1 MGRIHIRLVDEKN
14 SSDCNSSLL
23 NDTASNRA
31 TSPDWFLMKVSA
43 GRSDPFLIR
52 RSFDNLQL
60 LDSMLHRCVYDR
72 RISELRDLSELRDD
86 VKDAEQLEDAV
97 SEYLAKFSLIAS
109 DTITCGSI
117 LTWLQLDN
125 KGRRLPVADR
135 DTMRTINTPAVGA
148 AYGVRRYLA
157 QACDEICIE
166 VGDMISV
173 IDMPSPAES
182 IWWRGKK
189 SHLQKNQYEVGFF
202 PQNCV
207 AIIGEKVPRNMP
219 LPAPLVGQLALS
231 PTKPVLRKHGKLI
244 SFFRSFILA
253 RPSRRRLKQS
263 GIYKERVFSCDLS
276 EHLLNSQ
283 QDIPLVLKHCAEFL
297 ENYGIVDGIYRL
309 SGITSTI
316 QKLRRAFDEERVPE
330 LTGPEFRHD
339 IHAISSLLKMYF
351 RELPNPLCTYQL
363 YDEFVEAIQTNVDNN
378 EQRLIMIKKVVQ
390 KLPPPHYRTLK
401 YLCMHLYKIS
411 RYAES
416 TGMTERNIAIV
427 WAPNLLR
434 SPAIESGGVAAL
446 KGVGVQA
453 VVTEYLIGK
462 CEDIFDDSYIP
473 EPIHYNDS
481 QPDSLSSVSSV
492 IDARDLLQA
501 ERPKSLNVG
510 AKLITLE
517 EAQIKQNRV
526 SLESNQKAIPVNPMG
541 LPTGCTSYI
550 EVGGGPASLPDK
562 YHTILPLPKNKR
574 KPNSIMSLF
583 YRKHP
588 TSSNDLAAMVTS
600 APATTQSEPPD
611 TLQFDLEKQ
620 EEEKEAHDTFDTKSP
635 MIECKRSNSVDSLRT
650 NGHSR
655 SVSHDSYFD
664 LLQSPLRGM
673 VTLCPSR
680 EMSEL
685 GMNFD
690 REEPE
695 MRIFSESE
703 SLVSSPKLHKEPRR
717 TTKIRIDETT
727 NVNVNPSPKKQ
738 PRLNIPQLFG
748 AKSPT
753 SPNEKPDKKYK
764 FEDQLSE
771 LQYIDSNTPEHT
783 VHQTIFASVQVILVI
798 NFFINLYTKKKIVT

>member
-1 MGRIHIRLVDEKN
+1 MNE
-14 SSDCNSSLL
+14 
-23 NDTASNRA
+23 TASSSTVR
-31 TSPDWFLMKVSA
+31 TMGGDWFIMKVSA

-52 RSFDNLQL
+52 RSFENLKL
-60 LDSMLHRCVYDR
+60 FDSILHRCVYDR
-72 RISELRDLSELRDD
+72 RVSDLRDLFELEVRDD
-86 VKDAEQLEDAV
+86 EQLEDAV
-97 SEYLAKFSLIAS
+97 SEYLARFSLIAS

-135 DTMRTINTPAVGA
+135 DTMLTINTPAVGA
-148 AYGVRRYLA
+148 AYGVRRYVA
-157 QACDEICIE
+157 QACDEINIE

-189 SHLQKNQYEVGFF
+189 SLLQKNQYEVGFF

-207 AIIGEKVPRNMP
+207 ATIGDKVPRNMP

-276 EHLLNSQ
+276 EHLMNSQ
-283 QDIPLVLKHCAEFL
+283 QDIPMVLKHCADFI

-309 SGITSTI
+309 SGITSNI
-316 QKLRRAFDEERVPE
+316 QKLRRAFDEERVPD
-330 LTGPEFRHD
+330 LSTQEFRHD
-339 IHAISSLLKMYF
+339 IHAVSSLLKMYF

-363 YDEFVEAIQTNVDNN
+363 YDQFVEAIQAKVDNN
-378 EQRLIMIKKVVQ
+378 DQKVFLIKKVVQ

-401 YLCMHLYKIS
+401 YLAMHLYKIS
-411 RYAES
+411 RYGES

-434 SPAIESGGVAAL
+434 SPALEAGGVAAL

-453 VVTEYLIGK
+453 VVTEYLISK
-462 CEDIFDDSYIP
+462 CEEIFDDSYVPQDTTSIC
-473 EPIHYNDS
+473 NDS
-481 QPDSLSSVSSV
+481 QPDSLISLPSL
-492 IDARDLLQA
+492 IETRDHDLIMPL

-517 EAQIKQNRV
+517 EAQIKQNRI
-526 SLESNQKAIPVNPMG
+526 SLESKALPINPTG

-574 KPNSIMSLF
+574 KNGNSLMALF
-583 YRKHP
+583 RPGKSSSTHNMPSSVPLSTTPENSVTKIIPKLSTTRPITLQKP
-588 TSSNDLAAMVTS
+588 TTVSSPIIAVS
-600 APATTQSEPPD
+600 AP
-611 TLQFDLEKQ
+611 Q
-620 EEEKEAHDTFDTKSP
+620 EMPSSDDMLDAKTVELLT
-635 MIECKRSNSVDSLRT
+635 KRSNSIDSLRT
-650 NGHSR
+650 AAAHSR

-664 LLQSPLRGM
+664 LLQSPLRGIITM
-673 VTLCPSR
+673 CPSR

-685 GMNFD
+685 RMNFD

-695 MRIFSESE
+695 MSIFSESE
-703 SLVSSPKLHKEPRR
+703 SLVSSPRVPKEVRIEL
-717 TTKIRIDETT
+717 KI
-727 NVNVNPSPKKQ
+727 N
-738 PRLNIPQLFG
+738 
-748 AKSPT
+748 
-753 SPNEKPDKKYK
+753 
-764 FEDQLSE
+764 
-771 LQYIDSNTPEHT
+771 
-783 VHQTIFASVQVILVI
+783 
-798 NFFINLYTKKKIVT
+798 